1 IDRPEAWEQF
11 ERTNGAAVVADFYR
25 RLDPEP
31 VRSFGRL
38 PSGMQ
43 FLLLREM
50 ISLDENGQMAPTHVV
65 ESVQFRTRSHT
76 DRSGVERSLGREVEL
91 SRALLFQG
99 QQGGLRPIFGGEPRA
114 SFYNSLGHLRVD
126 QNGNG
131 PSQQRFPENC
141 GQCHMSN
148 ALVSPVAAFSRPNR
162 SVSIGPIAHWKQES
176 GKLDLLRQLMLA
188 PASDGK

>member
-1 IDRPEAWEQF
+1 
-11 ERTNGAAVVADFYR
+11 
-25 RLDPEP
+25 
-31 VRSFGRL
+31 
-38 PSGMQ
+38 MK

-50 ISLDENGQMAPTHVV
+50 ISLDENGQMLPTHVV
-65 ESVQFRTRSHT
+65 ESVQFRARSHT

-99 QQGGLRPIFGGEPRA
+99 QQGGLRPIPGGEPRA

-126 QNGNG
+126 EDGNG
-131 PSQQRFPENC
+131 PSQKRFPENC
-141 GQCHMSN
+141 VQCHASN
-148 ALVSPVAAFSRPNR
+148 ALVSAVGAFSRPNR
-162 SVSIGPIAHWKQES
+162 AVSIAPIAHWKQES

>member
-1 IDRPEAWEQF
+1 
-11 ERTNGAAVVADFYR
+11 
-25 RLDPEP
+25 
-31 VRSFGRL
+31 
-38 PSGMQ
+38 MK

-50 ISLDENGQMAPTHVV
+50 ISLDEKGQMVPTHVV

-76 DRSGVERSLGREVEL
+76 DRSGVERPLGREVEL

-99 QQGGLRPIFGGEPRA
+99 QQGGLRPIPGGEPRA

-126 QNGNG
+126 EDGNG
-131 PSQQRFPENC
+131 PSQKRFPENC
-141 GQCHMSN
+141 GQCHASN

-162 SVSIGPIAHWKQES
+162 SVSIGPIAHWKEES
-176 GKLDLLRQLMLA
+176 GKLDLLRHLMFA